1 MTMIK
6 LPFMVGNGNSGRRIP
21 ELDGAF
27 HQSRRGS
34 LKDTIAE
41 TIGTIGSTNDT
52 NRTPELDGAMHIK
65 CTDPIAGMDHMSTTI
80 LTKSLAPS
88 DRYELKKFE
97 DRYKEYVSAVDHDGA
112 ANRIDGLYH
121 DQVVHMM
128 DGVPMNKSSLYN
140 FHVSL
145 LNDGTKQSVEKF
157 RVIDETHVESVIHSK
172 IHSKNR
178 QWDFCVRAL
187 ITLKDGKIIRVEKY
201 ESAPSMS
208 TPTPQKKSPGAMAA

>member
-1 MTMIK
+1 MI
-6 LPFMVGNGNSGRRIP
+6 GNGNSGRRIP
-21 ELDGAF
+21 ELDGAI
-27 HQSRRGS
+27 HKSRGGS

-41 TIGTIGSTNDT
+41 TIGTIGSTDT

-65 CTDPIAGMDHMSTTI
+65 STDTIAGMNHTMSTTI
-80 LTKSLAPS
+80 STKSLSPS

-97 DRYKEYVSAVDHDGA
+97 DRYKEFVSAIDHDGA
-112 ANRIDGLYH
+112 SNRIDELYH

-140 FHVSL
+140 FYMSL
-145 LNDGTKQSVEKF
+145 LNDGTFKQSVEKF

-172 IHSKNR
+172 NK
-178 QWDFCVRAL
+178 QWDFSVRAL

-201 ESAPSMS
+201 EIAPSLP
-208 TPTPQKKSPGAMAA
+208 TPTPRKKSPGAMAA

>member
-1 MTMIK
+1 
-6 LPFMVGNGNSGRRIP
+6 MVGNGNSGRRIP

-65 CTDPIAGMDHMSTTI
+65 CTDTVAGMNHMSTKI
-80 LTKSLAPS
+80 STKSLAPS

-97 DRYKEYVSAVDHDGA
+97 DRYKEFVSAVDHDGA
-112 ANRIDGLYH
+112 SNRIDELYH

-140 FHVSL
+140 FYMSL
-145 LNDGTKQSVEKF
+145 LNDGTKQSVEWF

-172 IHSKNR
+172 NK

-201 ESAPSMS
+201 EIASLP

>member
-1 MTMIK
+1 
-6 LPFMVGNGNSGRRIP
+6 MVGRVNSSTRIP
-21 ELDGAF
+21 ELDGAI
-27 HQSRRGS
+27 HYNRGS

-41 TIGTIGSTNDT
+41 TTGTISDT
-52 NRTPELDGAMHIK
+52 KRTPELDGMKHIE
-65 CTDPIAGMDHMSTTI
+65 CTDTIAVMNLSTTKS
-80 LTKSLAPS
+80 TKSLAPS
-88 DRYELKKFE
+88 DRYEMKKFE
-97 DRYKEYVSAVDHDGA
+97 DRYKEYVSAVDHEGA
-112 ANRIDGLYH
+112 ANRIAGLYH

-140 FHVSL
+140 FYVSL

-157 RVIDETHVESVIHSK
+157 RVIDSHHIESVIHT
-172 IHSKNR
+172 KNK

-208 TPTPQKKSPGAMAA
+208 TPIPQKKSPGAIAA